1 MRKLILFLVIS
12 CLCLA
17 VVSGCGKLDRGGVPP
32 ENVPPEVFFANIP
45 PEGTEFSIN
54 PRVYWYGTDVDGFI
68 TAYQYAVMRTD
79 SLVSWG
85 GLDQVKSFLHDIPAD
100 SASWTDQTRLRNM
113 IGVHVQAE
121 PGGHSRNVMMFAEMD
136 PSIYTPQY
144 LFLRAVDNGE
154 KVSDEVIHHLYYRN
168 NHRPEAVMEMDSA
181 FSLENHYCLVETT
194 ETWKGISISWSGQ
207 DLEDYPDK
215 RNQPDF
221 EFKWE
226 LVGPFE
232 SAPTALTVDT
242 TAVVDSSLDSAVIAG
257 EMIYTR
263 WVSEKTGTFF
273 NLRNYG
279 EDQGADA
286 GYGWYQLRVRA
297 RDDAFVST
305 DTATTL
311 NFRTVKPKF
320 RYTDADKKTILL
332 VDATAYGGVD
342 GAADDNDT
350 ANVRSFYRDALS
362 YLLQSGLCDGWEIWH
377 DPDQTPDQV
386 AKGDP
391 GEDILS
397 RYDLTIVLNAGS
409 QSAIS
414 DNNQKAYREYLNVG
428 GRLWYVGL
436 NNFRAPGGR
445 ESHDL
450 EEIKSTDPNTYRMAT
465 EYFGLDEVFLPFYT
479 VGDSMTLEFIEAA
492 PFGLW
497 GNLPALKADTTEC
510 KKLKGYEY
518 GSPVRWYGVRGI
530 PYVCY
535 VAMSNYLDVKGRIPA
550 ERRMFSFVSY
560 YLSVSLMQN
569 RPCAV
574 NWIGPTYRTAEF
586 CFPLHLMENQA
597 PDHPVYEVM
606 EKTVEWFWEELP

>member
-1 MRKLILFLVIS
+1 MRKLILFLVVS
-12 CLCLA
+12 CLCLG
-17 VVSGCGKLDRGGVPP
+17 VVSGCSKLDRGGVPP
-32 ENVPPEVFFANIP
+32 ENVPPKVFFVNIP

-100 SASWTDQTRLRNM
+100 SASWTDQTSLRNM

-154 KVSDEVIHHLYYRN
+154 KVSDDVIHRLYYRN

-181 FSLENHYCLVETT
+181 FSVENHYCLVEST

-221 EFKWE
+221 QFKWE

-263 WVSEKTGTFF
+263 WVSAQTHVFTDLK
-273 NLRNYG
+273 NYG
-279 EDQGADA
+279 EDVGADV

-320 RYTDADKKTILL
+320 RYTDADKRTILV
-332 VDATAYGGVD
+332 VDATAYAGPD
-342 GAADDNDT
+342 GAADT
-350 ANVRSFYRDALS
+350 AVEVRPLYQGALE
-362 YLLQSGLCDGWEIWH
+362 YLSQAGLCDGSEIWW
-377 DPDQTPDQV
+377 DPT
-386 AKGDP
+386 KGP
-391 GEDILS
+391 REVTKSAPSEDVLS
-397 RYDLTIVLNAGS
+397 RYDLTILLNVGS
-409 QSAIS
+409 MPGIN
-414 DNNQKAYREYLNVG
+414 DENYKAYRDYLDVG
-428 GRLWYVGL
+428 GRLWLIGL
-436 NNFRAPGGR
+436 NNFRVSSGR
-445 ESHDL
+445 EPHEL
-450 EEIKSTDPNTYRMAT
+450 EGIRSTDPNTFRMAT
-465 EYFGLDEVFLPFYT
+465 EYFGLDAVFRPTYT
-479 VGDSMTLEFIEAA
+479 VSDSMTLEFIGAT

-497 GNLPALKADTTEC
+497 EDLPALKADTTEC

-535 VAMSNYLDVKGRIPA
+535 DGMSNNLDAQRRIPA
-550 ERRMFSFVSY
+550 ERRMFSVVSY
-560 YLSVSLMQN
+560 YGSISPMQN
-569 RPCAV
+569 RPVAV
-574 NWIGPTYRTAEF
+574 NWVGPTYRTAEF
-586 CFPLHLMENQA
+586 CFPLHLMENHA
-597 PDHPVYEVM
+597 PDHPVYEVV